1 MSHQSYLYG
10 RPDELSER
18 ATKGRAQQRRYGLPW
33 SPALDALEAFSYQDP
48 ASQNQTFANMAQTDA
63 TSVLSPWQKYGA
75 VVQARGAQLPWGGAP
90 SSISENPASTWN
102 MNQAGPRPWGDGA
115 QRAPGAQG
123 ALGGLQQ
130 AMGRKRVR

>member
-1 MSHQSYLYG
+1 MSHQSYMSG
-10 RPDELSER
+10 TPSDLSER

-48 ASQNQTFANMAQTDA
+48 ASQNQAFADMAPYEA
-63 TSVLSPWQKYGA
+63 IGPMNPWQKYAA

-90 SSISENPASTWN
+90 SSIAENPASTWN
-102 MNQAGPRPWGDGA
+102 TSQVGPRPWGEGA
-115 QRAPGAQG
+115 QRAPGSQG